1 MAEINTDNNNK
12 GKKGGKVRAKKNST
26 RVDMTPMVDLAF
38 LLLTFFMLAT
48 TFIKPQVM
56 NLTLPKPT
64 TEVNDQPLVNEKR
77 VLNIILDENNK
88 ILWYMGLTD
97 AEVKET
103 DYSATGI
110 REVLQDNTNNVDKL
124 VVLVKPQVTSTYEN
138 LVDIL
143 DEMEICGVSR
153 YALVDITDED
163 REILAR
169 YKN

>member
-1 MAEINTDNNNK
+1 MAEINTDNNK
-12 GKKGGKVRAKKNST
+12 KEKGGKVRTKKNST

-64 TEVNDQPLVNEKR
+64 TEATDQPLVNEKR

-88 ILWYMGLTD
+88 ILWYMGISD
-97 AEVKET
+97 AVVKET
-103 DYSATGI
+103 DYSSTGI
-110 REVLQDNTNNVDKL
+110 RAVLQDNNNSIDKL
-124 VVLVKPQVTSTYEN
+124 VVLVKPEITSTYEN

-163 REILAR
+163 REILSR